1 MIKRVPHI
9 ASEGWNVHYEVHI
22 KELAFLVCMP
32 IWLSYST
39 GNTIHFFVPPTSPFA
54 FTINDDHGQLSRR
67 FMPQCYPG

>member
-39 GNTIHFFVPPTSPFA
+39 GNTIHFFRSTHVPICF
-54 FTINDDHGQLSRR
+54 FDQ
-67 FMPQCYPG
+67 